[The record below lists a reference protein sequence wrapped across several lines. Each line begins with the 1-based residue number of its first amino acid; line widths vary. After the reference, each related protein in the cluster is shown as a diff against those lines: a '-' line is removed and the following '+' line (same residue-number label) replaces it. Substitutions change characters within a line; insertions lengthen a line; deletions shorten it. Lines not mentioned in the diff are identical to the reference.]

1 MWVSRADEFERKRDT
16 AQTSNPFMLQNEMNN
31 LRSPLKMKN
40 YSATGKNSE
49 TSGEPGVIVSLSGVK
64 APTKSASYPISLS
77 SIDMNLFTAD

>member
-1 MWVSRADEFERKRDT
+1 MWVSRADEFERKRDA

-31 LRSPLKMKN
+31 LRSPLKMQN
-40 YSATGKNSE
+40 YAAGRRNSE
-49 TSGEPGVIVSLSGVK
+49 TSGEPGVIVSLSGTQ